1 MENQLDNIKHS
12 ETGSDYL
19 HVVRRD
25 LANKDSAIHTYLSFD
40 LLGQLPKPP
49 SNSDKIVSQEIDFII
64 DMMQNASDEQIKFA
78 QNVHDLDKNYK
89 LWSIFANKILSTNYS
104 PKFFATIA
112 NQTDGLINYIKL
124 KFARPRPYVL
134 AAAYKKPFKT
144 NVDHRFSTASYPS
157 GHSCEAYMFAGILG
171 RKYPK
176 KHEILNKF
184 AEKLA
189 NSRIIAGVHFPT
201 DILSGKILA
210 NQIVK
215 HNLCNCN

>member
-1 MENQLDNIKHS
+1 MENQLDHIKHS

-19 HVVRRD
+19 HVVHRD
-25 LANKDSAIHTYLSFD
+25 LANKGSAIHAYLSFD
-40 LLGQLPKPP
+40 LLKQLPKPP

-64 DMMQNASDEQIKFA
+64 HNMQNASDEQIKFA
-78 QNVHDLDKNYK
+78 QNIHDLNKNYK
-89 LWSIFANKILSTNYS
+89 LWSIFANKILSTDYA
-104 PKFFATIA
+104 PEFFSNLAK
-112 NQTDGLINYIKL
+112 QTDGLINYIKL

-134 AAAYKKPFKT
+134 AEAYKKPFKT
-144 NVDHRFSTASYPS
+144 YVDHRYSTASYPS
-157 GHSCEAYMFAGILG
+157 GHSCEAYMFAGILAK
-171 RKYPK
+171 KYPK
-176 KHEILNKF
+176 KHKVFNIF

-201 DILSGKILA
+201 DIICGKILA